1 MAEKRAQRRLA
12 AILAADVV
20 GYSRLMELDEA
31 GTLAALKA
39 RRKEILQPLVAKHQG
54 RIIKL
59 MGDGVLVEFASAVD
73 AVECAVELQK
83 GMAAAASGEPE
94 DRRIVLRVGINLGD
108 VIVEGSDLYG
118 DGVNI
123 AARLQ
128 ALAGPGETWI
138 AGNIHEQIEKKLAL
152 SLEDL
157 GPKQIKNIARPV
169 RIFRVQAGTPA
180 PLPLGSLSQP
190 PSKPS
195 IAVLPFVNLSGDV
208 AQDYIV
214 DGITE
219 NIITGLSRFH
229 DLFVIASNSSFA
241 YKGKAIKIQDVCREL
256 GVVYVLEGSVQ
267 RSGDRM
273 RIAAQL
279 IEGATGRHLWA
290 ERYDRQGKDIFTLQD
305 DVTQTIVGTL
315 ATAYGG
321 RLGKAWQK
329 RAGQADARN
338 LEALDYLQRG
348 MVFLNRMTKE
358 DNKRARDAF
367 GKAFELEANFGK
379 PIAKLA
385 WSHMIDATFGWSEN
399 ADKSWESAQKFAT
412 MAVERDDDE
421 AWGHYAMAGYYQYKL
436 RQHDRAIA
444 EYQKALALNPND
456 ADVIT
461 DYAWC
466 LSTAGRAEEAIEWA
480 LKAMRLNPHF
490 PEWYVMQ
497 LGSIYYDARRYE
509 DAITTLESL
518 RDLETILTDL
528 YLAASHAKLGHDSEA
543 QKAIKSALKIE
554 PEATIEK
561 WTTAEKVP
569 YKDPSYRENFREGLR
584 KAGLPER

>member
-1 MAEKRAQRRLA
+1 MAEERVQRRLA

-39 RRKEILQPLVAKHQG
+39 RRKKILQPLVAKHQG
-54 RIIKL
+54 RIVKL

-83 GMAAAASGEPE
+83 EMTAAASGEPE
-94 DRRIVLRVGINLGD
+94 ERRIVLRVGVNLGD

-138 AGNIHEQIEKKLAL
+138 AGNIHDQIEKKLAL
-152 SLEDL
+152 SFEDL
-157 GPKQIKNIARPV
+157 GPKQMKNIARPV
-169 RIFRVQAGTPA
+169 RVFRVQPGTPA
-180 PLPLGSLSQP
+180 PLPLGPLSPP

-195 IAVLPFVNLSGDV
+195 IAVLPFANLSGD
-208 AQDYIV
+208 ATQDYIV

-219 NIITGLSRFH
+219 NIITDLSRFR

-241 YKGKAIKIQDVCREL
+241 YKGKAVKIQDVCHEL

-290 ERYDRQGKDIFTLQD
+290 ERYDRQGEDIFTLQD
-305 DVTQTIVGTL
+305 EVTQTIVGTL

-329 RAGQADARN
+329 RAGEGGRN
-338 LEALDYLQRG
+338 LEALDYFQRG
-348 MVFLNRMTKE
+348 MVFLNRFTEE

-385 WSHMIDATFGWSEN
+385 WSHMIDAIFGWSEN
-399 ADKSWESAQKFAT
+399 ADKSWESARKFAT

-421 AWGHYAMAGYYQYKL
+421 AWGHYAMAGYYLAKL
-436 RQHDRAIA
+436 GQHDRAIA

-461 DYAWC
+461 DYGLC
-466 LSTAGRAEEAIEWA
+466 LSYAGRAEEAIEWA
-480 LKAMRLNPHF
+480 LKAMRLNPHS
-490 PEWYVMQ
+490 PDWYVMQ

-509 DAITTLESL
+509 DAIATLERL
-518 RDLETILTDL
+518 RDVETIFTDL

-543 QKAIKSALKIE
+543 QKAIESALKIE

-569 YKDPSYRENFREGLR
+569 YKDPGYRENFREGLR
-584 KAGLPER
+584 RAGLPER